1 MPAGWDRLCRRL
13 PSRFW
18 IHYLHDFTVSCQ
30 GEVMLGLD
38 LSVGTTPDDLTR
50 GRGTFSSTNRSQ
62 LLLLQVLITI
72 VLCYE
77 LLFSKSA
84 LISFEVQE
92 ALVLG
97 LMLLIGGLMVLPV
110 GLWEAQWLIGAVV
123 ISDTVLTTSI
133 IYLSGNAASDLYLT
147 YFLIILI
154 AAFSPTLKQMIV
166 LSLILCL
173 VYGAILYLSV
183 GRSTPLMEGQLLRI
197 PVLLILATFY
207 GVTAE
212 RVRTDVGKRVS
223 LEDQLRQ
230 SQKLEA
236 IGRLAG
242 GIAHDFNNIL
252 TAIMGYSALLQSALD
267 KGDPKQQEVEEI
279 KKAVRRASSLI
290 QQLLAFSRRQVLQ
303 LRVMDLNA
311 VLKNIQQLL
320 QRLIGEDTELILLLT
335 PELGHVK
342 ADPGQIEQV
351 LMNLALN
358 ARDAMPKG
366 GKVTIRTANVMIDET
381 FARRHLIAHPGRYIM
396 LSVTD
401 TGTGMDEE
409 TQAHIFEPFFTTKEQ
424 GKGTGLGLAT
434 VYGIVKQ
441 SGGSIFVYSEPGK
454 GATCQIYLPRV
465 EEAVTV
471 IDSVNA
477 TIEPPQGSETILL
490 VEDEEPVRELVRKVL
505 ERNGYRILE
514 ARHGDEAIKICAQHN
529 GGEISLLVTD
539 VVMPRMSG
547 REVAE
552 RLQASHPK
560 MKVLYLSGYTDD
572 AVVRHGVLQSMTAFL
587 QKPFTPDALAHKVRE
602 VLDSKRDF
610 SAAVR

>member
-1 MPAGWDRLCRRL
+1 M
-13 PSRFW
+13 F
-18 IHYLHDFTVSCQ
+18 
-30 GEVMLGLD
+30 GLD
-38 LSVGTTPDDLTR
+38 SSVGTTPYDLTGDR
-50 GRGTFSSTNRSQ
+50 ESLSATNRSQ
-62 LLLLQVLITI
+62 LILLQVLISV

-84 LISFEVQE
+84 LISFEAQE
-92 ALVLG
+92 ILVLG
-97 LMLLIGGLMVLPV
+97 LVLLIGGLMLLPV
-110 GLWEAQWLIGAVV
+110 RLWEAHWLIGAVV

-154 AAFSPTLKQMIV
+154 AAFSPTLKQMFI
-166 LSLILCL
+166 LSLILCA
-173 VYGAILYLSV
+173 VYGVILYLSV
-183 GRSTPLMEGQLLRI
+183 GRTAPLMEGQLLRI

-212 RVRTDVGKRVS
+212 RVRTDVGKRAS
-223 LEDQLRQ
+223 LEEQLRQ

-252 TAIMGYSALLQSALD
+252 TAIMGYSALLQCGLD

-303 LRVMDLNA
+303 LRVLDLNA

-320 QRLIGEDTELILLLT
+320 QRLIGEDTELIILPT
-335 PELGHVK
+335 PALGHVK

-366 GKVTIRTANVMIDET
+366 GKVTIETANVMVDEA
-381 FARRHLIAHPGRYIM
+381 FARRHLIPHPGPYIM

-401 TGTGMDEE
+401 TGSGMDEE

-441 SGGSIFVYSEPGK
+441 SGGSIFVYSKPGK
-454 GATCQIYLPRV
+454 GATCKIYLPRV
-465 EEAVTV
+465 DEAVTV
-471 IDSVNA
+471 MEAVNA
-477 TIEPPQGSETILL
+477 TVEPPQGSETILL

-514 ARHGDEAIKICAQHN
+514 ARHGEEAITICARHK
-529 GGEISLLVTD
+529 GEISLLVTD

-552 RLQASHPK
+552 RLLISHPK

-610 SAAVR
+610 SSAVR

>member
-1 MPAGWDRLCRRL
+1 
-13 PSRFW
+13 
-18 IHYLHDFTVSCQ
+18 
-30 GEVMLGLD
+30 MLGLA
-38 LSVGTTPDDLTR
+38 LSVGSTSDVLTR
-50 GRGTFSSTNRSQ
+50 GHGTFSSTNRSQ
-62 LLLLQVLITI
+62 LILLQVLITV

-84 LISFEVQE
+84 LISFEVE
-92 ALVLG
+92 EVLVLG

-183 GRSTPLMEGQLLRI
+183 GRSTPLMECQLLRI

-320 QRLIGEDTELILLLT
+320 QRLIGEDTELIILPT
-335 PELGHVK
+335 PALGHVK

-366 GKVTIRTANVMIDET
+366 GQVTIQT
-381 FARRHLIAHPGRYIM
+381 
-396 LSVTD
+396 
-401 TGTGMDEE
+401 
-409 TQAHIFEPFFTTKEQ
+409 
-424 GKGTGLGLAT
+424 
-434 VYGIVKQ
+434 
-441 SGGSIFVYSEPGK
+441 
-454 GATCQIYLPRV
+454 
-465 EEAVTV
+465 
-471 IDSVNA
+471 VNA
-477 TIEPPQGSETILL
+477 TIEPPHGSETILL

-552 RLQASHPK
+552 RVQASHPK

-587 QKPFTPDALAHKVRE
+587 QKPFTPDTLEHIFRE
-602 VLDSKRDF
+602 VCDSKRDF
-610 SAAVR
+610 SSAVR

>member
-1 MPAGWDRLCRRL
+1 
-13 PSRFW
+13 
-18 IHYLHDFTVSCQ
+18 
-30 GEVMLGLD
+30 MLGLAV
-38 LSVGTTPDDLTR
+38 SVGSTSDELTR

-92 ALVLG
+92 VLVLG

-154 AAFSPTLKQMIV
+154 AAFSPTLKQMII

-173 VYGAILYLSV
+173 VYGAILYLSL
-183 GRSTPLMEGQLLRI
+183 GSTTPLMEGQLLRI

-212 RVRTDVGKRVS
+212 RVRTDVGKRAS
-223 LEDQLRQ
+223 LEEQLRQ

-320 QRLIGEDTELILLLT
+320 QRLIGEDTELILLPT

-366 GKVTIRTANVMIDET
+366 GKVTIRTANVMVDET
-381 FARRHLIAHPGRYIM
+381 FARRHLIAHPGPYIM

-401 TGTGMDEE
+401 TGSGMDEE

-465 EEAVTV
+465 DEPVTV
-471 IDSVNA
+471 IDSVNS
-477 TIEPPQGSETILL
+477 TIEPPHGSETILL
-490 VEDEEPVRELVRKVL
+490 VEDEQPVRELVRKVL

-552 RLQASHPK
+552 RLQVSHPK

-610 SAAVR
+610 SSAVR